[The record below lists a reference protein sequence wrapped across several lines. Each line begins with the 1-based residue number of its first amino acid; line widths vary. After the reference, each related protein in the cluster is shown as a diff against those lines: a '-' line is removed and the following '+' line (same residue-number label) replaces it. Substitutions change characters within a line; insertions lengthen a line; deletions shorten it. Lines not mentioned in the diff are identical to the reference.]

1 MKKIALILAVM
12 TVFSSNQAPAQL
24 RKTEALV
31 ETGEGAVAIERGDYI
46 DARQRAKEAAL
57 QNAMW
62 KAVSALSSP
71 EQIEKYRPQITARII
86 DNSINFVHSF
96 RFNDEKIDLTSG
108 SYVVSLEVS
117 FFTMNVASALEK
129 TGLAVAEPPKA
140 VVVIDDRSL
149 GMITVS
155 GFLLTP
161 SPTETIIS
169 EAADEAGLKTVNRT
183 RLRALKND
191 DEIMKAVKG
200 DPAAVKWLGG
210 QFNAELVM
218 AGSIS
223 AAEAGGKITG
233 TVALRIYSGRSG
245 ELLWWKEASETLESS
260 NQSDKFRTIR
270 LAAVKMRGLAA
281 QYLNGR
287 QSASTQAPNQ

>member
-1 MKKIALILAVM
+1 MKKIAFILAVIAAL
-12 TVFSSNQAPAQL
+12 SSSQASAEL

-31 ETGEGAVAIERGDYI
+31 EKGEGAVAIEGGDYI

-62 KAVSALSSP
+62 KAVFALSSY
-71 EQIEKYRPQITARII
+71 EQVERYRGQISARII

-96 RFNDEKIDLTSG
+96 KFNDEIIDPTTGTYS
-108 SYVVSLEVS
+108 VSLEAS
-117 FFTMNVASALEK
+117 FFTANVASALEK
-129 TGLAVAEPPKA
+129 IGLAVAEAPKA
-140 VVVIDDRSL
+140 VVVFDDGSL
-149 GMITVS
+149 GMITGS

-161 SPTETIIS
+161 SPTENLIS
-169 EAADEAGLKTVNRT
+169 QAAEEAGLKAVNRT
-183 RLRALKND
+183 KLRALKKD

-218 AGSIS
+218 AGSTS

-233 TVALRIYSGRSG
+233 TVALRIYNGRTG
-245 ELLWWKEASETLESS
+245 ELLWGKEASETIESS

-270 LAAVKMRGLAA
+270 LAAEKMRGLAA
-281 QYLNGR
+281 QFLSGR
-287 QSASTQAPNQ
+287 QSVPAQAPG

>member
-1 MKKIALILAVM
+1 M
-12 TVFSSNQAPAQL
+12 TVFSSNQARAEL
-24 RKTEALV
+24 RKTEALI
-31 ETGEGAVAIERGDYI
+31 ETGEGAVAIEKGDYI

-62 KAVSALSSP
+62 KAVFALSSP
-71 EQIEKYRPQITARII
+71 EQIEKNRTQITARII
-86 DNSINFVHSF
+86 ENSINFVHSF
-96 RFNDEKIDLTSG
+96 KFNDEIIDLTTGNYS
-108 SYVVSLEVS
+108 VSLEAS
-117 FFTMNVASALEK
+117 FFTVNVASALEK
-129 TGLAVAEPPKA
+129 IGLAVAEPPKA
-140 VVVIDDRSL
+140 VVVFDDRSL
-149 GMITVS
+149 GMVTAS

-161 SPTETIIS
+161 SPTENMIS
-169 EAADEAGLKTVNRT
+169 EAAEEAGLKTVNRS

-191 DEIMKAVKG
+191 DEIMRAVKG

-218 AGSIS
+218 AGSTS

-245 ELLWWKEASETLESS
+245 ELLWVREASETLESS

-270 LAAVKMRGLAA
+270 LAAEKMRGLAA
-281 QYLNGR
+281 QFLNGR
-287 QSASTQAPNQ
+287 QSASTQAPN